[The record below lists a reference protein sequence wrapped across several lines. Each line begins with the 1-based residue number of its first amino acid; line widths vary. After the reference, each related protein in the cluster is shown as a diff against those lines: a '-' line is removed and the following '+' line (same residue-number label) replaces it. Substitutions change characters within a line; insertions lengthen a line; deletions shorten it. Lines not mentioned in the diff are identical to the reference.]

1 MIRGAD
7 GLRRE
12 TEGRLRDYGRIGRD
26 AGVAAGGTTQV
37 AAGWVRRE
45 PVLACGARLA
55 PDDASEV
62 SIDARGSVL
71 AVDGVEFR
79 GGIGQ

>member
-1 MIRGAD
+1 MACAASRGSA
-7 GLRRE
+7 
-12 TEGRLRDYGRIGRD
+12 RDYGRIGRG

-37 AAGWVRRE
+37 AAGCVRSE

-55 PDDASEV
+55 PDDASDV
-62 SIDARGSVL
+62 SIDAGESAL